1 MITIASDF
9 GSPYPATMKGVLCQR
24 VDASAETGTGAG
36 TGTGTGTATGTDA
49 ETDTDTG
56 TTPVTSSTSPTPS
69 TTTSTTP
76 NTDTTRLVDIAHDF
90 PRQDIRASSFWLREI
105 LPYYPPAVH
114 LVVVDPGVG
123 TDRDAL
129 VVRAGEHILVG
140 PDNGVL
146 LPAARRLAG
155 EDGDTS
161 SAGPLEYYV
170 IDETELEP
178 PAVAGQGGPQQSDD
192 AAGPA
197 SNTFHGRDVF
207 APAAGDVH
215 EFGLD
220 RCDDLIELP
229 FLERTESVVDLSL
242 PSATVDDDRAEGEVL
257 VVDDFGNAITNVP
270 GRFLAAG
277 GRDHDND
284 NDHDNDRTHVLANG
298 ERVPAVDTFA
308 AVPVGDRLATAGSHG
323 YVELDVNQGRGNEAF
338 DLGAGDRVVLEF
350 PVVES

>member
-9 GSPYPATMKGVLCQR
+9 GSPYPAAMKGVLCQR
-24 VDASAETGTGAG
+24 VGNSTEIGAG
-36 TGTGTGTATGTDA
+36 TNSPA
-49 ETDTDTG
+49 E
-56 TTPVTSSTSPTPS
+56 
-69 TTTSTTP
+69 
-76 NTDTTRLVDIAHDF
+76 TRLVDIAHDF
-90 PRQDIRASSFWLREI
+90 PRQDIRASAFWLREI

-155 EDGDTS
+155 ASADTSRGTGTGTDGDTS
-161 SAGPLEYYV
+161 TSSAQPLEYYV

-178 PAVAGQGGPQQSDD
+178 PAVAGRGEFQRSAD
-192 AAGPA
+192 ATAGPA

-215 EFGLD
+215 EFGLE
-220 RCDDLIELP
+220 RRDDLIELP
-229 FLERTESVVDLSL
+229 FLERTDSVVDCTL

-257 VVDDFGNAITNVP
+257 VVDDFGNAITNIP
-270 GRFLAAG
+270 GHFLTTDG
-277 GRDHDND
+277 GDDDHDNGH
-284 NDHDNDRTHVLANG
+284 DHNYNQVLANG

-308 AVPVGDRLATAGSHG
+308 AVPVGERLATVGSHG
-323 YVELDVNQGRGNEAF
+323 YVELDVNQGRGDEAF
-338 DLGAGDRVVLEF
+338 GLGVGDAVVLEF
-350 PVVES
+350 PAVES